1 MSTAAPTSADLVD
14 HKLSPLAELISVG
27 SVAEVP
33 VVLLDYQRD
42 WVGIRSPLKVGEKS
56 RRIGLTWAEAAD
68 NVLVA
73 ASGRPAGGMNVYYL
87 GYNQDMTVEYIQA
100 CAMWARAFNYAAS
113 EIEEGI
119 WPDEDP
125 DKHIKTYT
133 ISFPSGFRIVAL
145 TSRPSNLRGRQGVV
159 VIDEAAF
166 HQDLRELLKAALALL
181 IWGGEVHVISTHNGT
196 DNPFNEL
203 IEEIRAGKRKGVLF
217 RCTFKE
223 AVEQGLYRRVCL
235 RKGIPWVAEEEAAW
249 VQDVYDFYG
258 DAADEELDC
267 VPSQGGG
274 TYLSLALLEQRSR
287 SGVPVLRLAYPQG
300 YEVVAEHLRLAD
312 SLGWCERELAPLLAQ
327 IPANVWS
334 FYGMD
339 FARSGDLSVIVPLI
353 QEQDR
358 RKRPPFMVELRN
370 VPFKQQEQILFYL
383 VDRLPSFM
391 AGANDARGNGQA
403 LAEAAAVKYGHDRIQ
418 QVMLSEGWYRDNM
431 PGLKADL
438 EDGSLYDLPNDRD
451 VIADLRAF
459 KMVRGV
465 ARIPE
470 TRSTEKGGGKR
481 HGDAGI
487 AVVLARFASRMEIE
501 QYGYEAVR
509 PDRSKNKPFDDDAA
523 PLSGWGAGGLW

>member
-1 MSTAAPTSADLVD
+1 MKLSLTQVEVP
-14 HKLSPLAELISVG
+14 KLSPLSDAISSVG
-27 SVAEVP
+27 EVVDMP
-33 VVLLDYQRD
+33 AVLLGYQQR
-42 WVGIRSPLKVGEKS
+42 WIGIRAPLKVGEKS

-73 ASGRPAGGMNVYYL
+73 AASSQAGGQTVYYL

-100 CAMWARAFNYAAS
+100 CAMWARAFNYAAG

-145 TSRPSNLRGRQGVV
+145 TSRPSNLRGRQGIV

-166 HQDLRELLKAALALL
+166 HPDLAELLKAALALL

-203 IEEIRAGKRKGVLF
+203 IEEIRAGKRKGELF

-223 AVEQGLYRRVCL
+223 AVAQGLYERVCL
-235 RKGIPWVAEEEAAW
+235 RKGIPWSAEEQAAW
-249 VQDVYDFYG
+249 VQDVYDVYG
-258 DAADEELDC
+258 DAAEEELDC

-274 TYLSLALLEQRSR
+274 TYLPLGLLEHRSR

-300 YEVVAEHLRLAD
+300 YETIGEHLRLAD
-312 SLGWCERELAPLLAQ
+312 SLGWCEHELKPLLAQ
-327 IPANVWS
+327 IPDNVWS

-339 FARSGDLSVIVPLI
+339 FARSGDLSVIIPLI

-358 RKRPPFMVELRN
+358 RKRPPFHVELRN
-370 VPFKQQEQILFYL
+370 VPFKQQEQILFYII
-383 VDRLPSFM
+383 DRLPSFM

-403 LAEAAAVKYGHDRIQ
+403 LAEAAAVKYGHDRIS
-418 QVMLSEGWYRDNM
+418 QVMLTEGWYRDNM

-459 KMVRGV
+459 KMVKGV

-470 TRSTEKGGGKR
+470 VRTTEKDGGKR

-487 AVVLARFASRMEIE
+487 ALALARFASRMEIE
-501 QYGYEAVR
+501 QYGYEPVR
-509 PDRSKNKPFDDDAA
+509 PDRNNNPQLDDYAA
-523 PLSGWGAGGLW
+523 PVNTWAAGGVL